1 MTSRA
6 TNGMRLFVL
15 AVTAVLAVGVA
26 HAEEM
31 SLEERRERFE
41 LFNYCLPMRLIVEGL
56 GSGADEIGLTE
67 ELLTAAVESRLRSAR
82 LYDEDASFY
91 LYLNVNVVG
100 QGFGISLEYRTGVC
114 RLLISDLCSMATT
127 WDTGSAGTHGG
138 NAGYIRSWVSGHM
151 DTFLLEY
158 LRVNEEYCP
167 GN

>member
-6 TNGMRLFVL
+6 TSGVRLFVL
-15 AVTAVLAVGVA
+15 AVTVSLAVGVA

-56 GSGADEIGLTE
+56 GS
-67 ELLTAAVESRLRSAR
+67 
-82 LYDEDASFY
+82 
-91 LYLNVNVVG
+91 
-100 QGFGISLEYRTGVC
+100 
-114 RLLISDLCSMATT
+114 DLCGVATT
-127 WDTGSAGTHGG
+127 WVRGSAGTHGG
-138 NAGYIRSWVSGHM
+138 DAGYIRSGVSEYM

-158 LRVNEEYCP
+158 LRVNEEACP